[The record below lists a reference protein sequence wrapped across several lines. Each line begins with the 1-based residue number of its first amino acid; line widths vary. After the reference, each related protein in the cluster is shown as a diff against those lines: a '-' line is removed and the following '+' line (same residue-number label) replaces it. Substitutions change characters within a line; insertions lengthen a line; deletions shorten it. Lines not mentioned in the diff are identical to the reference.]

1 MTYFKNIKSFEDL
14 KSQYK
19 ALLRTNH
26 PDNGGDLE
34 AMKEINVQ
42 FDALFPI
49 WKNRREVETGEKVQE
64 TADSTRRQFYA
75 EYGWEGSNRN
85 WNRSLK
91 EIAQIVRAYVK
102 EKYPT
107 YKFSVRTSYTPMCQ
121 ELHVA
126 LKEAPAEIYKAIP
139 AELTEEERNGLWRKL
154 NYNGLFTMDC
164 WTDEDLDNAI
174 ITAWDKSDFYKVY
187 NEATAAMLADVD
199 AFVKSYNYEDCD
211 GMIDYFHVDFY
222 YFGCKT
228 DGFKIV
234 PKTAR
239 IKNKATKPAKAKDS
253 TPTQE
258 IAPETANT
266 ALPDGKTGYT
276 YKITNGEDT
285 RDGSELWV
293 VRIVETL
300 DREAY
305 KAESAAM
312 QKRGG
317 YYSKFKHGFIFR
329 FDPTEILTG
338 QKAA

>member
-1 MTYFKNIKSFEDL
+1 M
-14 KSQYK
+14 
-19 ALLRTNH
+19 
-26 PDNGGDLE
+26 
-34 AMKEINVQ
+34 
-42 FDALFPI
+42 
-49 WKNRREVETGEKVQE
+49 
-64 TADSTRRQFYA
+64 
-75 EYGWEGSNRN
+75 
-85 WNRSLK
+85 
-91 EIAQIVRAYVK
+91 
-102 EKYPT
+102 
-107 YKFSVRTSYTPMCQ
+107 
-121 ELHVA
+121 A
-126 LKEAPAEIYKAIP
+126 LKEAPAEIYKATP

-164 WTDEDLDNAI
+164 WTDADLDNAI
-174 ITAWDKSDFYKVY
+174 IAAWDKSNFYKVY

-222 YFGCKT
+222 YFGCEP

-239 IKNKATKPAKAKDS
+239 IKNKATKPSKAKDS

-258 IAPETANT
+258 NASEVANT
-266 ALPDGKTGYT
+266 ALPEGKTGYT
-276 YKITNGEDT
+276 YKITRGEDT
-285 RDGSELWV
+285 RDGSELWL

-305 KAESAAM
+305 KAEAAVM
-312 QKRGG
+312 NERGG